1 MAEALRGRPPNR
13 ARTDRRREL
22 SLKRRDPRRRRLAY
36 VVIGVLLLVVAGI
49 SIAAYSIKFV
59 FPKRELIVRVDDV
72 EYTRG
77 DLVKQLQAK
86 QKQFE
91 LVGGPFRSGREVF
104 EALQD
109 LIETE
114 MIAQVASDYGVTASD
129 EDVDA
134 EIRRIFMPNVGN
146 AQVDARQIEREF
158 EDRYG
163 SFLNEIQLS
172 QSQFRDQIRKQLL
185 REGFK
190 QHIGE
195 SVPTVAPQARVHR
208 IVLSPQDELEL
219 IREKFVDLLD
229 GRTDPPIIRAAFK
242 ALVRQHSRDGAEMV
256 RLGGDLG
263 WAPKGVFKH
272 YDDLIFSLE
281 VGELSFQ
288 TPNFDDPQELYVFLV
303 SEKDEARPV
312 DPVSLERLKNQAL
325 QDWLNDERANHDV
338 FAELNSDIYAWL
350 LHQLRLTTTIT
361 PSPAP
366 NPQGF

>member
-1 MAEALRGRPPNR
+1 M
-13 ARTDRRREL
+13 
-22 SLKRRDPRRRRLAY
+22 
-36 VVIGVLLLVVAGI
+36 LLVIAGI
-49 SIAAYSIKFV
+49 LIAAVSIKFV
-59 FPKRELIVRVDDV
+59 FPHRELIVRVDDV

-77 DLVKQLQAK
+77 DLVKLLQAK

-91 LVGGPFRSGREVF
+91 LVGGSFKSGREVF
-104 EALQD
+104 EALQA

-114 MIAQVASDYGVTASD
+114 MIAQVAPDYGVTASD
-129 EDVDA
+129 EEVDA
-134 EIRRIFMPNVGN
+134 EIRRIFMPNVGS

-163 SFLNEIQLS
+163 SFLNEIQLTN
-172 QSQFRDQIRKQLL
+172 SQFRAEIRKQIL
-185 REGFK
+185 RERFK

-219 IREKFVDLLD
+219 IREKFVDILD
-229 GRTDPPIIRAAFK
+229 GRTDPRVIRAAFK
-242 ALVRQHSRDGAEMV
+242 ALVREHSRDDAEIV

-263 WAPKGVFKH
+263 WGPKGVFKE

-281 VGELSFQ
+281 VGKLSFQ
-288 TPNFDDPQELYVFLV
+288 TPNFNDPQQLYVFLV
-303 SEKDEARPV
+303 SEKDEARAV
-312 DPVSLERLKNQAL
+312 DPVNLDRLKTAAL

-350 LHQLRLTTTIT
+350 LNQLRLTTTIT

-366 NPQGF
+366 NPLGF